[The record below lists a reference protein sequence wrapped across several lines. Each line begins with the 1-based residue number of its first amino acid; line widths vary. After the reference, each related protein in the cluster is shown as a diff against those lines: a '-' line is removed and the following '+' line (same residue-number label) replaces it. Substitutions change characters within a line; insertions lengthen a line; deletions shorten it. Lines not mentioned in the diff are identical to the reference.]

1 MDGKGWKPEYGI
13 SAEGIEVL
21 GYLEALPREV
31 RREMADAIA
40 ALCKR
45 EGYLSLH
52 DDLSA
57 SEREAPE
64 PAQQGEL
71 AKVIPIFRRFQR
83 G

>member
-52 DDLSA
+52 DDLG
-57 SEREAPE
+57 ERTIDGPADPE
-64 PAQQGEL
+64 KL
-71 AKVIPIFRRFQR
+71 AKVIPLFRRSQR

>member
-13 SAEGIEVL
+13 SAEGTEVL
-21 GYLEALPREV
+21 GYREALPREV

-52 DDLSA
+52 DDLGSA
-57 SEREAPE
+57 ERVEEPE
-64 PAQQGEL
+64 DPQQL
-71 AKVIPIFRRFQR
+71 AKVIPIFRRSQR

>member
-1 MDGKGWKPEYGI
+1 MNGKGWKPEYGI

-40 ALCKR
+40 ALCRR

-52 DDLSA
+52 DDLGA
-57 SEREAPE
+57 AEPRAEPE
-64 PAQQGEL
+64 VRGQL
-71 AKVIPIFRRFQR
+71 AKVIPIFRRSQR

>member
-21 GYLEALPREV
+21 GYLEALPQEV
-31 RREMADAIA
+31 RLEIAAAIA

-52 DDLSA
+52 DELSA
-57 SEREAPE
+57 PAAEE
-64 PAQQGEL
+64 PADPETL
-71 AKVIPIFRRFQR
+71 AKVIPIFRRSQR